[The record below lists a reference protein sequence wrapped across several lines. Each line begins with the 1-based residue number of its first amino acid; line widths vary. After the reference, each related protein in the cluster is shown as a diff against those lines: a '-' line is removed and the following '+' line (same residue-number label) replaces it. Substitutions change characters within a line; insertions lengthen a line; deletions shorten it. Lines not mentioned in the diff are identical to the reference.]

1 MSHKRGTIQLLLVIS
16 HLLLSVQAC
25 IRSGGWMLTNTTFG
39 EGVGEGVVEEDDNYH
54 YNAVRDSMTYY
65 DFTYSEVF

>member
-1 MSHKRGTIQLLLVIS
+1 
-16 HLLLSVQAC
+16 
-25 IRSGGWMLTNTTFG
+25 MLTNTIF
-39 EGVGEGVVEEDDNYH
+39 GEGVVEGGVVEEDENNH